1 MSAPDTVSTLSSFGT
16 RASGSDA
23 ERRTALWLARE
34 LESRGRSARVEP
46 FWCRPNW
53 ALAHAWH
60 VALGLAGS
68 LIAVSEPTIG
78 GALLLVALLS
88 VVSDELTGWSPG
100 RRLTPERASQNVVS
114 EAEGDHRLRMVVTA
128 NYDAGRTGLAYRA
141 APRRAA
147 RGLRRLS
154 AGRAPGWL
162 GWITVALIW
171 LLVIAILRL
180 GGAGSDSVGIPQLI
194 PTVGLVLA
202 LAALLELA
210 SAETGPAAAD
220 NGSGVA
226 VALALVRALDAA
238 PPRRLAIE
246 VVLEGAGEGGGI
258 GLRRYLRRRRRTA
271 TNTIVLGIAPCG
283 AGHPRWWVSDGA
295 LVPLRYHSRLRALS
309 ARVAAAEPGLLATP
323 WRGRGETPALRARMA
338 GLPALAIGCL
348 DEAGLVPRSHTK
360 QDTVAL
366 LDQAALDSALELAL
380 MLVDAID
387 AEFARAPTGARSRP
401 APTRS

>member
-1 MSAPDTVSTLSSFGT
+1 
-16 RASGSDA
+16 
-23 ERRTALWLARE
+23 
-34 LESRGRSARVEP
+34 
-46 FWCRPNW
+46 
-53 ALAHAWH
+53 
-60 VALGLAGS
+60 
-68 LIAVSEPTIG
+68 
-78 GALLLVALLS
+78 
-88 VVSDELTGWSPG
+88 
-100 RRLTPERASQNVVS
+100 
-114 EAEGDHRLRMVVTA
+114 
-128 NYDAGRTGLAYRA
+128 
-141 APRRAA
+141 
-147 RGLRRLS
+147 
-154 AGRAPGWL
+154 
-162 GWITVALIW
+162 

-194 PTVGLVLA
+194 PSVGLVLA
-202 LAALLELA
+202 FAALLELA

-258 GLRRYLRRRRRTA
+258 GLRRYLRRRRRRRTA

-283 AGHPRWWVSDGA
+283 AGHPRWWVSDGT
-295 LVPLRYHSRLRALS
+295 LVPLRYYSRLRALS
-309 ARVAAAEPGLLATP
+309 ARVAAEEPGLLATP
-323 WRGRGETPALRARMA
+323 WRGRGATPALRARMA

-366 LDQAALDSALELAL
+366 LDQAALDTALELAL